1 MCSVDWARWHTPVSQ
16 ALGRTKLENGE
27 LKASL
32 GYSTI
37 PCLKELE
44 EKVPNTY
51 CVTYTIL
58 NAFNIQANKK
68 KIPALCPLLVGR
80 MGREA
85 NIVKDMR

>member
-1 MCSVDWARWHTPVSQ
+1 MAHTCKPST
-16 ALGRTKLENGE
+16 GRRKLENGE

-32 GYSTI
+32 GYSVI
-37 PCLKELE
+37 LCLKELE

-68 KIPALCPLLVGR
+68 KIPALVSPASR
-80 MGREA
+80 
-85 NIVKDMR
+85 KDG